1 MNPIDLKPDSAT
13 DPEAIDDAIFD
24 AAMNIDDPHL
34 RSVFLERSFQGD
46 PEGKARLEDL
56 IAHAGE
62 SSAFFIE
69 TGRHSGL
76 LAHELILDLP
86 AAINVSAPMDLAVE
100 GPESRIGRYQLKHRI
115 GAGGCGVVYEAEQ
128 QEPVKRRVA
137 LKVIRLGM
145 DTENVIAR
153 FEMERQALALM
164 DHPNIARVLDAGT
177 TAGGRPFFV
186 MELVRGDRITT
197 YCDQEKLGVEAR
209 LRIFI
214 QVCHAIQ
221 HAHQK
226 GIIHRDIKPSNIL
239 VATHD
244 GISLPKV
251 IDFGIAKATGNQ
263 VSGKTMATAWDQ
275 MIGTPAYMSPEQID
289 MGGIDIDT
297 RGDVYSLGALLYE
310 LLTGRPPFDGDM
322 LVKMGMSQMRRT
334 LLEKNPPLPSSYLIE
349 GGESAEEAAE
359 NRGVEKGRLISKIR
373 GDLDWVVM
381 KAMDKDRNRRYQT
394 VNGLAMDIKHYLAN
408 EPVIARR
415 PGRVYLLEKF
425 FQRNRIAC
433 ISGIAAG
440 LSLVGG
446 LSMATTLYLRERVAL
461 AEQERLR
468 KEAEAAGMKETRLRA
483 QAQARANVSRVAVL
497 LSEGK
502 VAEADLLLQ
511 ESPLDSIEPSREA
524 ADVYRSLGAWNAI
537 YGRWPQAVQCFTLLN
552 QANRLD
558 HPNAIA
564 EGLDL
569 IMTAP
574 TFLEAGDLVGY
585 ETFRKTTLDH
595 LLPVA
600 SALSAEHL
608 LKVCLLAPAKTDI
621 LSRLAPAAEICAS
634 ANSSKPSHPSFPE
647 WNALSLALYHYRLG
661 NQTLA
666 LQWCDR
672 CLSYPDKAGT
682 RIASIHALKAM
693 IRNRMGDGDNASV
706 HLQTARAMIPATV
719 SPSEE
724 GQRSPPG
731 YWFAWSVARI
741 LAREAEEM
749 LNR

>member
-1 MNPIDLKPDSAT
+1 MNTIRSGA
-13 DPEAIDDAIFD
+13 DPALDPAAVENAIFD
-24 AAMNIDDPHL
+24 AAMNIDDATL
-34 RSVFLERSFQGD
+34 RAAFLSRSFHGD
-46 PEGKARLEDL
+46 PGGKARMEDL

-76 LAHELILDLP
+76 LAQELIRDLP
-86 AAINVSAPMDLAVE
+86 GSSDPPIALASE
-100 GPESRIGRYQLKHRI
+100 GPESKIGRYQLKERI
-115 GAGGCGVVYEAEQ
+115 GEGGCGVVYEAEQ

-137 LKVIRLGM
+137 LKVIRFGM

-177 TAGGRPFFV
+177 TAEGRPYFV
-186 MELVRGDRITT
+186 MELVKGDRITT
-197 YCDQEKLGVEAR
+197 YCDQEKLGIEGR
-209 LRIFI
+209 LGIFI

-251 IDFGIAKATGNQ
+251 IDFGIAKATGNH
-263 VSGKTMATAWDQ
+263 VSGRAMATAWDQ

-310 LLTGRPPFDGDM
+310 LLAGRPPFDGEELM
-322 LVKMGMSQMRRT
+322 KIGMSEMRRT
-334 LLEKNPPLPSSYLIE
+334 LLDKNPPRPSSLLLE
-349 GGESAEEAAE
+349 AGEWGDEAAA
-359 NRGVEKGRLISKIR
+359 NRGCEKSRLISKIR

-394 VNGLAMDIKHYLAN
+394 VNGLAMDLKHYLAN

-415 PGRVYLLEKF
+415 PGRVYLLGKF
-425 FQRNRIAC
+425 FRRNRIAC

-461 AEQERLR
+461 SEQERLR
-468 KEAEAAGMKETRLRA
+468 QEAEAAGMKETKLRA

-502 VAEADLLLQ
+502 VTDADLLLQ

-558 HPNAIA
+558 HRVVIA
-564 EGLDL
+564 EGFDL

-574 TFLEAGDLVGY
+574 TFLEAGDPAGY
-585 ETFRKTTLDH
+585 EMFRRMTLDH
-595 LLPVA
+595 HLPVA
-600 SALSAEHL
+600 TSLSAEHL
-608 LKVCLLAPAKTDI
+608 LKVCLLSPADADVMN
-621 LSRLAPAAEICAS
+621 RLKPVADICAS
-634 ANSSKPSHPSFPE
+634 ADPLQSGRHTFPE
-647 WNALSLALYHYRLG
+647 WNAFSLALYQHRLG
-661 NQTLA
+661 NQSVA
-666 LQWCDR
+666 LQWGEK
-672 CLSYPDKAGT
+672 CLSYPDPSGT
-682 RIASIHALKAM
+682 RIASMHALEAL
-693 IRNRMGDGDNASV
+693 IHYRSGSRDLAAV
-706 HLQTARAMIPATV
+706 HLQTARSMIPAIVKPT
-719 SPSEE
+719 EE
-724 GQRSPPG
+724 GQRQPPG

-741 LAREAEEM
+741 LVREADG
-749 LNR
+749 LIGR